1 MPLRDP
7 VNGLTH
13 CIGAVLALIGTIILI
28 VRVASPEM
36 PWHIVSFSVFGI
48 AMVLLYTASTLYHW
62 LPVKERG
69 IRLLRR
75 IDHSMIFIY
84 IAATYTP
91 ICLVALRGAWG
102 WSLFACAWVM
112 AFGGVFIKIFW
123 LEAPR
128 WLSTCFY
135 LGMGWMALA
144 AIYPLVTTLEW
155 GALAYLFAGGLLY
168 SAGALIYA
176 AKWPNFYRH
185 FGFHEVFHLFVM
197 GGSFCHF
204 MLMYNYISVIN

>member
-7 VNGLTH
+7 VSGLTH

-28 VRVASPEM
+28 VRVASPELTR
-36 PWHIVSFSVFGI
+36 HIISFSVFGV

-62 LPVKERG
+62 LPLRQAG

-91 ICLVALRGAWG
+91 ICLIPLQGAWG
-102 WSLFACAWVM
+102 WSLLACAWGV
-112 AFGGVFIKIFW
+112 ALLGVFVKIYW
-123 LEAPR
+123 LHAPR
-128 WLSTCFY
+128 WLSTALY

-144 AIYPLVTTLEW
+144 AVYPLVTSLKW
-155 GALAYLFAGGLLY
+155 GALAYLLAGGLLY

-176 AKWPNFYRH
+176 CKRPNFFKN
-185 FGFHEVFHLFVM
+185 FGFHELFHIFVM

-204 MLMYNYISVIN
+204 MVMYRYISVLR